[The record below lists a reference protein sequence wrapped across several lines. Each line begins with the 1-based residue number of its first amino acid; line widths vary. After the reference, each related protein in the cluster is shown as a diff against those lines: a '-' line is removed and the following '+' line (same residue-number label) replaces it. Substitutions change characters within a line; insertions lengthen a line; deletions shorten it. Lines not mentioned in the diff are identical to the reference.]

1 MQHTTVI
8 YEGTPGRRLHT
19 ERIDIVGTAAD
30 GIEQALQQAI
40 YGGSTR
46 IELCGGIG
54 TPEAAEAQE
63 VVAGRVQLRLL
74 RYGFESVERIADY
87 KRAFAA
93 GDVRPAVFLY
103 PADDDAEPV
112 GHPDVMLL
120 SVRDLTHAEQLGARF
135 AAEGVGL
142 VELYGGLGADAASAV
157 LRGAGGGVPVGFVD
171 L

>member
-8 YEGTPGRRLHT
+8 YEGTPGQRLRT
-19 ERIDIVGTAAD
+19 ERIDIVGATSD

-40 YGGSTR
+40 DGDSNR

-54 TPEAAEAQE
+54 TPEAARAQE
-63 VVAGRVQLRLL
+63 VVADRVQLRLV
-74 RYGFESVERIADY
+74 RYGFESLERIADY

-103 PADDDAEPV
+103 PEADGGEPV
-112 GHPDVMLL
+112 EH
-120 SVRDLTHAEQLGARF
+120 
-135 AAEGVGL
+135 
-142 VELYGGLGADAASAV
+142 DAASAV
-157 LRGAGGGVPVGFVD
+157 LRGADGTVPVGFVE